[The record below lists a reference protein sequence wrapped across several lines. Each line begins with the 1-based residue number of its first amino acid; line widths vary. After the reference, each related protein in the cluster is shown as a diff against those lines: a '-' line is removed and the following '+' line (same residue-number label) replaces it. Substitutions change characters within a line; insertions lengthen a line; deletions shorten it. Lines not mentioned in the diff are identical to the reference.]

1 MDIWIH
7 SKMNFGNRLLLKR
20 LIRSHLHHCRQFK
33 ITTIWSIYPISN
45 HLVIMGP
52 LTSILVNSVLSLC
65 ILFQGLKI
73 YLVSKYTF
81 AKNAHPKNEN
91 FFQYEIIQIN
101 TNNILHRI
109 IKIRK
114 FSYMFTVEEI
124 SQVCRGYILNYC

>member
-1 MDIWIH
+1 MDTFKDEFWKSLATKAANKVSSPSLSPIR
-7 SKMNFGNRLLLKR
+7 NNRYLEYL
-20 LIRSHLHHCRQFK
+20 S
-33 ITTIWSIYPISN
+33 ISN
-45 HLVIMGP
+45 DLVIMGP
-52 LTSILVNSVLSLC
+52 LTSIPVNSVLSLC

-81 AKNAHPKNEN
+81 AKNAHPYNEN

-114 FSYMFTVEEI
+114 FSYMFTV
-124 SQVCRGYILNYC
+124 